1 MRLLCFGSAIRSK
14 YRWKN
19 LLLAS
24 QSISADIQGR
34 MTKAG
39 ETGSVTL
46 LPQSHLKQ
54 CHPAGVRI
62 FDPANFS
69 RISAS
74 HARMIQ
80 NGSEALLLFATELAT
95 KAT

>member
-39 ETGSVTL
+39 ETGSVT
-46 LPQSHLKQ
+46 
-54 CHPAGVRI
+54 
-62 FDPANFS
+62 FEF
-69 RISAS
+69 
-74 HARMIQ
+74 ARHNWPTLIV
-80 NGSEALLLFATELAT
+80 
-95 KAT
+95 